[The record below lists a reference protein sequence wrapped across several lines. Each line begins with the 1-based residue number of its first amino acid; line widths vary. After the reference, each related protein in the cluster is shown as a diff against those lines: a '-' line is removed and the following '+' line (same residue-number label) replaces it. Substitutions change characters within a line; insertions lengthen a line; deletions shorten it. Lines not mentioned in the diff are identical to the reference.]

1 MIYIKKNNDRFINL
15 LLNNENKMY
24 KNYRIKLL
32 RINKYIV
39 DQIDL
44 HIICA
49 NENQIEKYI
58 FETIL
63 SELSKYL

>member
-1 MIYIKKNNDRFINL
+1 M
-15 LLNNENKMY
+15 LLNNENKIY